1 MTSMLDKYSPI
12 PLYYQLAEHLR
23 AQIAN
28 GELKPGDQI
37 PPERELCEQAG
48 ISRMTARQAVSYLVQ
63 QGVLEA
69 HIGKGTFV
77 AAPKLAYDVHHLLGF
92 TEKMMGEGY
101 PITSRVIE
109 QALVVPPTNIA
120 ARLQLRPKSKAL
132 KLIRLRLVAD
142 MPHLLE
148 TTYVP
153 AALCPNLE
161 TVDFSQTSLYVLLE
175 QRYDLPLA
183 HAEQT
188 LEATTA
194 NDFEAPLLGLSKGAP
209 MMLLEGVTFTTGNR
223 PVEHFVAL
231 YRADRFK
238 FKIDSQRNEPVT
250 RASNRNS
257 NGNGV
262 RPVFRTIA
270 IAK

>member
-1 MTSMLDKYSPI
+1 MHLDKQSPI
-12 PLYYQLAEHLR
+12 PLYYQLAEYLR
-23 AQIAN
+23 AQIAS

-92 TEKMMGEGY
+92 TEKMMMEGEGY
-101 PITSRVIE
+101 SITSRVIE
-109 QALVVPPTNIA
+109 QALVLPPPNIA
-120 ARLQLRPKSKAL
+120 ARLQLRPTGKAL
-132 KLIRLRLVAD
+132 KLVRLRLAAD
-142 MPHLLE
+142 VPHLLE

-153 AALCPNLE
+153 AALCPGLE
-161 TVDFSQTSLYVLLE
+161 HEDFSRHSLYVLLE
-175 QRYDLPLA
+175 QRYGLPLA

-194 NDFEAPLLGLSKGAP
+194 NDFEAPLFGLSKGAP

-223 PVEHFVAL
+223 PVEHFTAV

-238 FKIDSQRNEPVT
+238 FRIDSQRAEPAA
-250 RASNRNS
+250 RAINT

-262 RPVFRTIA
+262 TPVFRA
-270 IAK
+270 RVAAP